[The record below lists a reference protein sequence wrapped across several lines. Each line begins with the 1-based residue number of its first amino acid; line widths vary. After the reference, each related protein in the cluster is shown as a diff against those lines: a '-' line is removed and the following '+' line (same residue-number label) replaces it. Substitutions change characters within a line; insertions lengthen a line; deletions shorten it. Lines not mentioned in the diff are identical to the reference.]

1 MNLPAFDQQSWMN
14 LCDQDSEF
22 KMAAR
27 HWSGGLRFII
37 GDQKLELFLK
47 KGEIASENYSPER
60 VIEISGETD
69 VWGRVL
75 AARPTRFNNDII
87 ANLSMSGGLERKAD
101 KVVFAQYYSALM
113 RSIELLRGETFEN
126 KIMDYDANETP
137 FIEDVRGSYIRL
149 QVSGHNFRIY
159 YEEVGDGI
167 PVVLQHTAGSHGS
180 QWRHLYENREITER
194 FRLITYDLPFHGKSL
209 PPPAHKWWGQPY
221 KLDGAFLR
229 SVPVQLSKALALDRP
244 VFMGCSVGGLLA
256 LDLAL
261 NHPEEFRAVIS
272 LEGSLK
278 VDGSIRNFS
287 ELDHPQVNGEYKG
300 KLMEGMTSPDSPKA
314 YRKEIA
320 HIYSGGWD
328 PLFLGDLQYYIEEF
342 DLTRDASR
350 IDTEKIAVHILSGEY
365 DWSSPVESGRDAHKM
380 ISGSTWSEMKGV
392 GHFPMSENPKLFF
405 SYLMPILESIF
416 KQAERRENEQF

>member
-1 MNLPAFDQQSWMN
+1 MNLPTFDQKSWMN

-27 HWSGGLRFII
+27 HWSGGLRLLI

-47 KGEIASENYSPER
+47 KGEIVSENYSPER
-60 VIEISGETD
+60 VIEIFGETD
-69 VWGRVL
+69 VWRRVL

-87 ANLSMSGGLERKAD
+87 ANLSMSGGLTRKAD

-113 RSIELLRGETFEN
+113 RSIELLRGETLEN

-137 FIEDVRGSYIRL
+137 FIEEVRGSYIRL

-194 FRLITYDLPFHGKSL
+194 FRLIAYDLPFHGKSL

-365 DWSSPVESGRDAHKM
+365 DWSSPVESGRNAHKM

-405 SYLMPILESIF
+405 SYLMPILDSII
-416 KQAERRENEQF
+416 QASRKERE

>member
-47 KGEIASENYSPER
+47 KGEIVSENYSPER

-87 ANLSMSGGLERKAD
+87 ANLSMSGGLARKAD

-126 KIMDYDANETP
+126 KIMGYDANETP
-137 FIEDVRGSYIRL
+137 FIEDVRGSYVRL
-149 QVSGHNFRIY
+149 QLSGHNFRIY

-209 PPPAHKWWGQPY
+209 PPPAHKWWEQPY

-328 PLFLGDLQYYIEEF
+328 PLLLGDLQYYIEEF

-350 IDTEKIAVHILSGEY
+350 IDTKKIAVHILSGEY

-405 SYLMPILESIF
+405 SYLMPILENII
-416 KQAERRENEQF
+416 QASRKERE

>member
-1 MNLPAFDQQSWMN
+1 MNLPTFDQQSWMN

-22 KMAAR
+22 KIAAR

-47 KGEIASENYSPER
+47 KGEIVSENYSPER

-69 VWGRVL
+69 VWRRVL

-87 ANLSMSGGLERKAD
+87 ANLSMSGGLARKAD

-113 RSIELLRGETFEN
+113 RSIELLRGETLEN

-137 FIEDVRGSYIRL
+137 FIEEVRGSYIRL

-194 FRLITYDLPFHGKSL
+194 FRLIAYDLPFHGKSL

-365 DWSSPVESGRDAHKM
+365 DWSSPVESGRNAHKM

-405 SYLMPILESIF
+405 SYLMPILDGII
-416 KQAERRENEQF
+416 QASRKERE

>member
-1 MNLPAFDQQSWMN
+1 M
-14 LCDQDSEF
+14 
-22 KMAAR
+22 
-27 HWSGGLRFII
+27 
-37 GDQKLELFLK
+37 
-47 KGEIASENYSPER
+47 
-60 VIEISGETD
+60 
-69 VWGRVL
+69 
-75 AARPTRFNNDII
+75 
-87 ANLSMSGGLERKAD
+87 
-101 KVVFAQYYSALM
+101 
-113 RSIELLRGETFEN
+113 
-126 KIMDYDANETP
+126 
-137 FIEDVRGSYIRL
+137 RGSYVRL

-194 FRLITYDLPFHGKSL
+194 FRLIAYDLPFHGKSL

-300 KLMEGMTSPDSPKA
+300 KLKMLMTRMVGLDPTKTGIKNAVKHNGKA
-314 YRKEIA
+314 YKFEPIFVFYKGAQNEIQK
-320 HIYSGGWD
+320 
-328 PLFLGDLQYYIEEF
+328 LG
-342 DLTRDASR
+342 
-350 IDTEKIAVHILSGEY
+350 
-365 DWSSPVESGRDAHKM
+365 
-380 ISGSTWSEMKGV
+380 
-392 GHFPMSENPKLFF
+392 
-405 SYLMPILESIF
+405 
-416 KQAERRENEQF
+416 

>member
-1 MNLPAFDQQSWMN
+1 MNLPTFDQKSWMN

-27 HWSGGLRFII
+27 HWSGGLRLLI

-47 KGEIASENYSPER
+47 KGEIVSENYSPER

-69 VWGRVL
+69 VWRRVL

-87 ANLSMSGGLERKAD
+87 ANLSMSGGLARKAD

-137 FIEDVRGSYIRL
+137 FIEEVRGSYIRL
-149 QVSGHNFRIY
+149 QVSGCNFRIY

-209 PPPAHKWWGQPY
+209 PPPAQKWWEQPY
-221 KLDGAFLR
+221 KIDGAFLR

-328 PLFLGDLQYYIEEF
+328 PLFLGDLQYYIC
-342 DLTRDASR
+342 LLYTSDAA
-350 IDTEKIAVHILSGEY
+350 DE
-365 DWSSPVESGRDAHKM
+365 
-380 ISGSTWSEMKGV
+380 
-392 GHFPMSENPKLFF
+392 
-405 SYLMPILESIF
+405 
-416 KQAERRENEQF
+416 

>member
-1 MNLPAFDQQSWMN
+1 MNLPTFDQQSWMN

-47 KGEIASENYSPER
+47 KGEIVSENYSPER

-87 ANLSMSGGLERKAD
+87 ANLSMSGGLARKAD

-261 NHPEEFRAVIS
+261 NHPGEFRAVIS

-405 SYLMPILESIF
+405 SYLMPILDSII
-416 KQAERRENEQF
+416 QASRKERE